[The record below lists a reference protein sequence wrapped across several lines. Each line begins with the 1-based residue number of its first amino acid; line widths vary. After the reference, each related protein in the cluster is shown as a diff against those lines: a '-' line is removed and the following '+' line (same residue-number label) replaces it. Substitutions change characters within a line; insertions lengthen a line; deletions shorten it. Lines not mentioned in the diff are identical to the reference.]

1 MLFRSD
7 ISITSTSGAL
17 PTLNCEIAVNDRIV
31 QQQGFNTCPKKM
43 IKCANSLLR
52 LTISLLLVF
61 CAHPISKECAQD
73 TVQSFTNSSSM
84 AYFAPAILESTFATV
99 SSTSKEGYNSSDKS
113 FQYALILHQ
122 ILLNSTQPLF
132 SIHFNDIDYFA
143 NKIWQIGRAHV

>member
-1 MLFRSD
+1 
-7 ISITSTSGAL
+7 
-17 PTLNCEIAVNDRIV
+17 
-31 QQQGFNTCPKKM
+31 M

-84 AYFAPAILESTFATV
+84 VYFTPAILESTLATV
-99 SSTSKEGYNSSDKS
+99 SSTSKESYNSSDKS
-113 FQYALILHQ
+113 FQYALTLHQ

-132 SIHFNDIDYFA
+132 SIHFNDIDCFA
-143 NKIWQIGRAHV
+143 NKIWLAATATRAPPIFTS